1 MRTDLPPELEAVRNV
16 ARRALGPVTP
26 TTDNTKADK
35 DFLFKAKRTEAGRKL
50 PAQHLVYFV
59 LADLLGFKNLGKFE
73 KVAWSIPV
81 DFNGRAFLIEH
92 RKFGVGVFAHDPAT
106 EEADAEK
113 IVNHIHKAVK
123 VARPFFD
130 WLAGKAVE
138 DSSVNVNNNST
149 ALFDRFEYFVEA
161 HRNKAKEAD
170 DRKGER
176 VVKKGGTEG
185 HSWESITY
193 PAMRLRTEARW
204 LGLAA
209 IEAFFSWTEH
219 VLIHIGIL
227 SGGMRTAGDVAKLAE
242 ADWATKYKSA
252 LDLADPASKD
262 FYDRLLVV
270 RKELRNFLA
279 HGSFGKQGE
288 AFSFHSSAGAVP
300 VLLPDPIGSR
310 KFSFGQHLSF
320 DVAGPIRTIE
330 EFIGH
335 LWSGPRAPAEIYIQ
349 RYQLPLILT
358 MVADGSYAQAMAS
371 PEEME
376 QFAHYLAGRFDQ
388 ATDMDW

>member
-1 MRTDLPPELEAVRNV
+1 MRTELPPELEAVRNA

-26 TTDNTKADK
+26 ATDNTKADK
-35 DFLFKAKRTEAGRKL
+35 DFLFKAKRTDAGRKL
-50 PAQHLVYFV
+50 PEQHLVRFV
-59 LADLLGFKNLGKFE
+59 LVDLLGFKDLGKFE
-73 KVAWSIPV
+73 KVAWSVPV
-81 DFNGRAFLIEH
+81 DLNGCAFLIEH

-123 VARPFFD
+123 AARPFFD

-138 DSSVNVNNNST
+138 ESSVNVNNNST
-149 ALFDRFEYFVEA
+149 ALFDRFEYFLES

-176 VVKKGGTEG
+176 VVKKGGTEEHG
-185 HSWESITY
+185 WQSITY
-193 PAMRLRTEARW
+193 PATRLRAEARW

-227 SGGMRTAGDVAKLAE
+227 SGGVRTAGDVAILAE
-242 ADWATKYKSA
+242 ADWAAKYKSA

-358 MVADGSYAQAMAS
+358 MVADGSYTKAMTS

-376 QFAHYLAGRFDQ
+376 QFANYLAGRFDR
-388 ATDMDW
+388 AADMDW